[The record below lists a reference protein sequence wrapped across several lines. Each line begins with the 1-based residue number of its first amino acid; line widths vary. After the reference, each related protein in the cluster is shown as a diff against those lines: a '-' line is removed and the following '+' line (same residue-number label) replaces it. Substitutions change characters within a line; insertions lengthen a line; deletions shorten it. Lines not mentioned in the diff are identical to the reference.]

1 MIGVIGGLGP
11 MATAKFM
18 ELVINNTKATCDQD
32 NVDMLICQYGSIPD
46 RTAFILKE
54 SKENPVFKM
63 IEAAKLLEREK
74 VNYIVIPCNTA
85 SYFYEEIQKNVNIPV
100 VNIVK
105 ETINECKKKN
115 FKKIGLLATNGT
127 INSKIYENYGKDFE
141 LFIPSEKIQKEVM
154 SIIYDDVKQNKIP
167 DREKFLNIIKYF
179 KENNC
184 DGIIGGCTE
193 ISVALDELKI
203 NLEEE
208 HIVDSLL
215 VLAKKTILLANKKI
229 K

>member
-32 NVDMLICQYGSIPD
+32 NVDMLVCQYGSIPD

-54 SKENPVFKM
+54 SNENPLFKM
-63 IEAAKLLEREK
+63 IDAAKLLEREK

-100 VNIVK
+100 INIVE
-105 ETINECKKKN
+105 ETINVCKEKKY
-115 FKKIGLLATNGT
+115 KKIGLMATNGT
-127 INSKIYENYGKDFE
+127 INSKIYEKYGNDIEF
-141 LFIPSEKIQKEVM
+141 FIPNEKVQKKVM

-167 DREKFLNIIKYF
+167 DKEEFLSIINYF

-184 DGIIGGCTE
+184 DGVIGGCTE
-193 ISVALDELKI
+193 ISVALNELKI
-203 NLEEE
+203 DLKNEN
-208 HIVDSLL
+208 IVDSLL
-215 VLAKKTILLANKKI
+215 VLAKKTILLANKKL

>member
-18 ELVINNTKATCDQD
+18 ELVINNTYAKCDQD
-32 NVDMLICQYGSIPD
+32 NVDMLVCQYGSIPD

-54 SKENPVFKM
+54 SSDDPVFKM
-63 IEAAKLLEREK
+63 VEAAKLLEREK
-74 VNYIVIPCNTA
+74 VDYIVIPCNTA
-85 SYFYEEIQKNVNIPV
+85 TYFYDEIQKSVNVPV

-105 ETINECKKKN
+105 ETINVCKEKKY
-115 FKKIGLLATNGT
+115 KKIGLMATNGT
-127 INSKIYENYGKDFE
+127 IKSGIYEEYGDNIEF
-141 LFIPSEKIQKEVM
+141 FIPDGDIQKRVM
-154 SIIYDDVKQNKIP
+154 SIIYDDIKQNKIP
-167 DREKFLNIIKYF
+167 NKEEFLSIINYF

-203 NLEEE
+203 DLDKEN
-208 HIVDSLL
+208 IVDSLL
-215 VLAKKTILLANKKI
+215 VLAKKTILLAGKKI

>member
-11 MATAKFM
+11 MATTKFM

-32 NVDMLICQYGSIPD
+32 NVDMLVCQFGSIPD

-54 SKENPVFKM
+54 NNENPVFKM
-63 IEAAKLLEREK
+63 IDAAKLLEREK

-85 SYFYEEIQKNVNIPV
+85 SYFYDEIQKNVNISV
-100 VNIVK
+100 INIVE
-105 ETINECKKKN
+105 ETINVCREKKY
-115 FKKIGLLATNGT
+115 KKIGLMATNGT
-127 INSKIYENYGKDFE
+127 INSKIYEKYGKDIEF
-141 LFIPSEKIQKEVM
+141 FIPNKKVQEKVM

-167 DREKFLNIIKYF
+167 DKEEFLSIINYF

-193 ISVALDELKI
+193 ISVILDELKI
-203 NLEEE
+203 DLENEN
-208 HIVDSLL
+208 IVDSLL

>member
-11 MATAKFM
+11 MATTKFM

-32 NVDMLICQYGSIPD
+32 NVDMLVCQFGSIPD

-54 SKENPVFKM
+54 NKENPVFKM
-63 IEAAKLLEREK
+63 IDAAKLLEREK

-85 SYFYEEIQKNVNIPV
+85 SYFYDEIQKNVNISV
-100 VNIVK
+100 INIVE
-105 ETINECKKKN
+105 ETINVCREKKY
-115 FKKIGLLATNGT
+115 KKIGLMATNGT
-127 INSKIYENYGKDFE
+127 INSKIYEKYGKDIEF
-141 LFIPSEKIQKEVM
+141 FIPNKKVQEKVM

-167 DREKFLNIIKYF
+167 DKEEFLSIINYF

-193 ISVALDELKI
+193 ISVILDELKI
-203 NLEEE
+203 DLENEN
-208 HIVDSLL
+208 IVDSLL

>member
-1 MIGVIGGLGP
+1 
-11 MATAKFM
+11 
-18 ELVINNTKATCDQD
+18 
-32 NVDMLICQYGSIPD
+32 
-46 RTAFILKE
+46 
-54 SKENPVFKM
+54 
-63 IEAAKLLEREK
+63 
-74 VNYIVIPCNTA
+74 
-85 SYFYEEIQKNVNIPV
+85 
-100 VNIVK
+100 
-105 ETINECKKKN
+105 
-115 FKKIGLLATNGT
+115 
-127 INSKIYENYGKDFE
+127 
-141 LFIPSEKIQKEVM
+141 M

-179 KENNC
+179 IDNNC